1 MNENFDPQFTR
12 MAVETDPALIA
23 AERASQTEPFHEFDN
38 FSFTCASSFLV
49 EDDGAGAPSASA
61 PSSSAGATPAA
72 GVSETELD
80 KSNFSDDGAEDEP
93 DDTNTTAMA

>member
-1 MNENFDPQFTR
+1 

-61 PSSSAGATPAA
+61 

>member
-1 MNENFDPQFTR
+1 VNENFDPQFTR

-61 PSSSAGATPAA
+61 GAAAPAPAA

>member
-1 MNENFDPQFTR
+1 

-61 PSSSAGATPAA
+61 GA
-72 GVSETELD
+72 ETELD

>member
-1 MNENFDPQFTR
+1 MSSTS
-12 MAVETDPALIA
+12 PASS
-23 AERASQTEPFHEFDN
+23 ASQTEPFHEFDN

-61 PSSSAGATPAA
+61 GAAAPAPAA